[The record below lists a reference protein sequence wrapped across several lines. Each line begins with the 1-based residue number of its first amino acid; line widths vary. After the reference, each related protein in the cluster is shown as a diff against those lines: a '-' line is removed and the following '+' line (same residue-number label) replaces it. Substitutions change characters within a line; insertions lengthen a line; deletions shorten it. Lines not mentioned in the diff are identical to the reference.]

1 MRTTL
6 DIDDDL
12 MRTAKELAQRQ
23 GVSAGKVVS
32 RLMRSALLAPNSG
45 ADAESASGKSAAKLG
60 FRPLQGGS
68 ELVTNDDVNR
78 LREVEGI

>member
-23 GVSAGKVVS
+23 GVSAGKIVS
-32 RLMRSALLAPNSG
+32 RLMRSALLAPNSSVDTGG
-45 ADAESASGKSAAKLG
+45 ASSKSAAKLG
-60 FRPLQGGS
+60 FRPLQGGVK
-68 ELVTNDDVNR
+68 LVTNDDVNR
-78 LREVEGI
+78 LREV